1 MLHQRPLPPAAS
13 RPPRRVLRDTGADTV
28 RGIGLVNACF
38 LLLTLGDIA
47 TVLALPVM
55 GVVGAMI
62 GRGIVGASMVA
73 GVARGHSGGLCLLL
87 PVRWRL
93 VAFRSVIHA
102 LSSLTW
108 YIAWSRSIGLA
119 DSYAV
124 GYAAPLM
131 MILLAGPMLA
141 ERVGWRRGLAT
152 GFGFLGMLVMMRPG
166 GDLWRPAAALL
177 LLGVAGMSVSRNL
190 TRVLA
195 TTESPECL
203 SFWLLLAHLPVGV
216 LMLALHF
223 PVPGIN
229 WVVVLCVLA
238 LGITNGLAHWLHSR
252 ACALAPMAA
261 LAPFEYVGLIW
272 ASVLGYLVF
281 GQVPGTATM
290 GGAAVVVAAGV
301 SVVLV
306 ERRRSRAERA
316 AA

>member
-1 MLHQRPLPPAAS
+1 MSPRAVRQ
-13 RPPRRVLRDTGADTV
+13 RRVLRDTGAETV
-28 RGIGLVNACF
+28 RGIALVNLCF
-38 LLLTLGDIA
+38 LLLTLGDVA

-62 GRGIVGASMVA
+62 GRGLVGATLVA
-73 GVARGHSGGLCLLL
+73 GVATGHGGGLHLLV
-87 PVRWRL
+87 PVRWRM
-93 VAFRSVIHA
+93 VMFRSVVHA

-108 YIAWSRSIGLA
+108 YLAWSWSVGLA

-141 ERVGWRRGLAT
+141 ERVTWRRGLAT
-152 GFGFLGMLVMMRPG
+152 GIGFAGMLVMMRPG
-166 GDLWRPAAALL
+166 GDLWKPAAALL
-177 LLGVAGMSVSRNL
+177 LFGVAGMSVSRNL

-203 SFWLLLAHLPVGV
+203 AFWLLLAHLPVGL
-216 LMLALHF
+216 LMLVLGF
-223 PVPGIN
+223 PVPGVN
-229 WVVVLCVLA
+229 WTVVLCVLA
-238 LGITNGLAHWLHSR
+238 LGLSNGLAHWLHSR

-272 ASVLGYLVF
+272 AALLGYLVF
-281 GQVPGTATM
+281 GQVPAAATM
-290 GGAAVVVAAGV
+290 GGAALVVAAGL
-301 SVVLV
+301 SLFLA

-316 AA
+316 VA

>member
-1 MLHQRPLPPAAS
+1 MSARARSAA
-13 RPPRRVLRDTGADTV
+13 PRRVLRDTGADTV
-28 RGIGLVNACF
+28 RGIALVNLCF
-38 LLLTLGDIA
+38 LLLTLGDVA

-55 GVVGAMI
+55 GVVGAMV
-62 GRGIVGASMVA
+62 GRGLVGATLVA
-73 GVARGHSGGLCLLL
+73 GVASHQPAGLRLLL
-87 PVRWRL
+87 PVRWRM
-93 VAFRSVIHA
+93 VMFRSVVHA

-108 YIAWSRSIGLA
+108 YIAWSWSIGLA

-152 GFGFLGMLVMMRPG
+152 GIGFLGMLVMMRPG
-166 GDLWRPAAALL
+166 GTLWQPAAALL
-177 LLGVAGMSVSRNL
+177 LCGVAGMSVSRNL

-203 SFWLLLAHLPVGV
+203 SFWLLAAHLPVGV
-216 LMLALHF
+216 LMLMLHF

-238 LGITNGLAHWLHSR
+238 LGVSNGLAHWLHSR

-272 ASVLGYLVF
+272 ATVLGYLVF
-281 GQVPGTATM
+281 GQVPAGATM
-290 GGAAVVVAAGV
+290 AGAALVVAAG
-301 SVVLV
+301 LFLFLA
-306 ERRRSRAERA
+306 EHRRSRAERA
-316 AA
+316 VA